1 MSFIA
6 LEHKLKLLEE
16 SIKGPPKSYYFIFIE
31 GTPEEE
37 EAMLQIAEIEKHEPN
52 ADVLVIKISG
62 VKND

>member
-1 MSFIA
+1 MT
-6 LEHKLKLLEE
+6 LEHKIKLLEE
-16 SIKGPPKSYYFIFIE
+16 SIRGTPKSHYFIVIE

-52 ADVLVIKISG
+52 ADVLVIKISR